1 MFRKSSH
8 ANVDGFIVRNRGS
21 QPAPPRLGIDNLEL
35 PGRFLKKPPSHSQD
49 KMVADRL
56 RPAVPGHGLS
66 PQQSA
71 SSAAGGLSQVLA
83 EMPLE
88 VEEPGKRPKPER
100 ALRRHRLRRFLKF
113 GALSLLVGL
122 LLIGGYVGVK
132 FFLAGGRV
140 FNGNLFA
147 ALISEGKNLKTDQ
160 YGRVNVLLFGT
171 SEDDPQHD
179 GALLTDSIM
188 LLNINPKDKTGF
200 MLSVP
205 RDLWVK
211 YGQACTSGYEGK
223 INAAYECGLG
233 QSKNESAGAAMLIKM
248 VEQFTGT
255 NVQYYVHV
263 NYTALR
269 DAVNAVGGVTVTI
282 NSSDP
287 RGILDRNFDW
297 KCNFRCYYVKYPNGP
312 VTLDGEHALALAR
325 ARNAAGGYGLSGGN
339 FDREKYQRE
348 IIVALRNK
356 AMSAGVLTNPVKVTK
371 LIDGLGNNV
380 KTNFSASEVKT
391 LIRLAQ
397 QVDASKLAT
406 INLVDPNAPLV
417 TTGAY
422 GDQSIVRPVA
432 GLMNFSKIQAVVR
445 AYETGEI
452 AVVNEAA
459 KIDVLNGSGVP
470 GAAQKQADALA
481 AQGLTIGVV
490 GNAAG
495 GPYAAKY
502 QLYDLKGDK
511 PATRAKLENLLGVTS
526 QDKASLPSTIS
537 SRADFVIIVGGNG
550 VN

>member
-1 MFRKSSH
+1 MFRKSSN
-8 ANVDGFIVRNRGS
+8 ANIDGFIVRNRS
-21 QPAPPRLGIDNLEL
+21 RQDKAPRLGIDNLQV
-35 PGRFLKKPPSHSQD
+35 PRRFLKTPPKRSER
-49 KMVADRL
+49 ADPSGGL
-56 RPAVPGHGLS
+56 QPAADHGLS
-66 PQQSA
+66 PQSA
-71 SSAAGGLSQVLA
+71 SAVAGGGLSQVLA
-83 EMPLE
+83 EMPLDDA
-88 VEEPGKRPKPER
+88 PPTAKPER
-100 ALRRHRLRRFLKF
+100 ALRRHQLRRWLKF
-113 GALSLLVGL
+113 AALSLLVAL

-147 ALISEGKNLKTDQ
+147 ALMSEGKNLKTDQ
-160 YGRVNVLLFGT
+160 YGRVNILLFGT

-200 MLSVP
+200 LMSVP

-211 YGQACTSGYEGK
+211 YNQACPSGYEGK

-233 QSKNESAGAAMLIKM
+233 QSKNEAAGSAMLSKM
-248 VEQFTGT
+248 VEQFSGVS
-255 NVQYYVHV
+255 VQYYVHV

-287 RGILDRNFDW
+287 RGVLDRNFDW

-325 ARNAAGGYGLSGGN
+325 ARNAAGGYGLSSGN

-348 IIVALRNK
+348 IIIALRDK

-371 LIDGLGNNV
+371 LMDGLGNNV

-391 LIRLAQ
+391 LIGLARQ
-397 QVDASKLAT
+397 IDASKLQT
-406 INLVDPNAPLV
+406 INLVDPKAPLV

-432 GLMNFSKIQAVVR
+432 GLTNFSKIQAVVR

-452 AVVNEAA
+452 NLLSEAA

-470 GAAQKQADALA
+470 GAAQKEADNLT
-481 AQGLTIGVV
+481 AQGLSVNTV

-495 GPYAAKY
+495 GPYAARY
-502 QLYDLKGDK
+502 QLFDLSGNK
-511 PATRAKLENLLGVTS
+511 PATKSKLEQLLGVTA
-526 QDKASLPSTIS
+526 QDKSALPANVF
-537 SRADFVIIVGGNG
+537 SRSDFVIIVGGNG